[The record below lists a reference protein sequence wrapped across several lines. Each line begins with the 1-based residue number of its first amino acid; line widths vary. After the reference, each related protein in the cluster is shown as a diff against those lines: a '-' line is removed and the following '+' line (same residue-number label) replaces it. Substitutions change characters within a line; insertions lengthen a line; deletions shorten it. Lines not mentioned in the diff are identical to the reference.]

1 MDMVKRRINMK
12 DIAKEANVSVATVSY
27 VINKRKDQTIAEAT
41 IKRVEDAVKKLGYVP
56 NLAAKALVEN
66 KSYLIGVV
74 IPQTEPGKQFM
85 FNNPFYSE
93 LLSSIEFVA
102 RERGYHVLISG
113 TDVDQ
118 SYLEIA
124 KKRSLDGIIIVGI
137 HPDNYY
143 ENLTSTA
150 IPVVLIDS
158 YCNNLPFKTI
168 SIRDRESAKI
178 ATQYLINKGHK
189 KIAFA
194 SGVITDNGVTYE
206 RYLGYKDALEEA
218 GISVNKDYI
227 YSGTVSQEYGKELGL
242 EIAKKDDRPT
252 AIFSTAD
259 IIAFG
264 LINGLKKANLRIP
277 DDISVIGFDDTWI
290 ARDCDPLLTTIK
302 QDVFKKGEKAVDLI
316 LNGNND
322 ENENIVLDI
331 ELIER
336 ESVAE
341 LKEVF

>member
-1 MDMVKRRINMK
+1 MAERRINMK

-27 VINKRKDQTIAEAT
+27 VINKRKDQTIAPST
-41 IKRVEDAVKKLGYVP
+41 IKRVEDAVSKLGYVP
-56 NLAAKALVEN
+56 NMAAKALVEN

-85 FNNPFYSE
+85 FSNPFYGE
-93 LLSSIEFVA
+93 LLSSIEFSA
-102 RERGYHVLISG
+102 REKGYHVLISG

-124 KKRSLDGIIIVGI
+124 NKRSLDGIIIVGI
-137 HPDNYY
+137 HPDDYY
-143 ENLTSTA
+143 ENLRNTS

-158 YCNNLPFKTI
+158 YCNNLPFKSI
-168 SIRDRESAKI
+168 SIKDRESAKL
-178 ATQYLINKGHK
+178 ATKYFIDNGHT
-189 KIAFA
+189 KIGFA
-194 SGVITDNGVTYE
+194 SGIISNNGVTYE

-218 GISVNKDYI
+218 GIAFDEDFV
-227 YSGTVSQEYGKELGL
+227 YSGTVSQEYGKELGIK
-242 EIAKKDDRPT
+242 IANMNKRPT

-264 LINGLKKANLRIP
+264 LINGLKKSNLVVP
-277 DDISVIGFDDTWI
+277 NDISIIGFDDTWL

-302 QDVFKKGEKAVDLI
+302 QDVFEKGQKAVELL
-316 LNGNND
+316 LNNKSA
-322 ENENIVLDI
+322 ENEHIILDV

-336 ESVAE
+336 DSVSKI
-341 LKEVF
+341 KED

>member
-1 MDMVKRRINMK
+1 MQKRRINMK

-27 VINKRKDQTIAEAT
+27 VINKRKDQTIAATT

-56 NLAAKALVEN
+56 NLAAKALVAN

-74 IPQTEPGKQFM
+74 IPQTEPGKEFM
-85 FNNPFYSE
+85 FSNPFYGE
-93 LLSSIEFVA
+93 LLSSIEFNA
-102 RERGYHVLISG
+102 REKGYHVLISG
-113 TDVDQ
+113 TNVDQ

-124 KKRSLDGIIIVGI
+124 NKRSLDGIIIVGI

-143 ENLTSTA
+143 ENLITTS

-158 YCNNLPFKTI
+158 YCNNLPFKSI
-168 SIRDRESAKI
+168 SIKDRESARI
-178 ATQYLINKGHK
+178 ATKHLIDKGHR

-206 RYLGYKDALEEA
+206 RYLGYLDALKEA
-218 GISVNKDYI
+218 NIEIKKQYI
-227 YSGTVSQEYGKELGL
+227 YSGTVSQDYGKELGIK
-242 EIAKKDDRPT
+242 IAKQKDRPT

-264 LINGLKKANLRIP
+264 LINGLKKSNLNIP
-277 DDISVIGFDDTWI
+277 EDISIIGFDDTWI
-290 ARDCDPLLTTIK
+290 ARDCDPQLTTIK
-302 QDVFKKGEKAVDLI
+302 QDVFKKGEKAIELL
-316 LNGNND
+316 LNEKAE
-322 ENENIVLDI
+322 ENQNIVLDI

-336 ESVAE
+336 ESVS
-341 LKEVF
+341 KIKGGV

>member
-1 MDMVKRRINMK
+1 MTKRRINMK

-27 VINKRKDQTIAEAT
+27 VINKRKDQTIAAAT
-41 IKRVEDAVKKLGYVP
+41 IKRVEDAVNKLGYVP

-74 IPQTEPGKQFM
+74 IPQTEPGKRFM
-85 FNNPFYSE
+85 FSNPFYGE
-93 LLSSIEFVA
+93 LLSSIEYNA
-102 RERGYHVLISG
+102 REKGYHVLISG
-113 TDVDQ
+113 TNVDQ

-124 KKRSLDGIIIVGI
+124 NKRSLDGIIIVGI

-143 ENLTSTA
+143 EKLISTS

-158 YCNNLPFKTI
+158 YCKNLPFKSI
-168 SIRDRESAKI
+168 SIKDRESAKL

-206 RYLGYKDALEEA
+206 RFLGYKEALEEA
-218 GISVNKDYI
+218 NIPINENFI
-227 YSGTVSQEYGKELGL
+227 FSGTVSQDYGKELGIN
-242 EIAKKDDRPT
+242 IATLKDRPT

-264 LINGLKKANLRIP
+264 LINGLKKAHLNIP
-277 DDISVIGFDDTWI
+277 EDISIIGFDDTWI
-290 ARDCDPLLTTIK
+290 ARDCDPQLTTIK
-302 QDVFKKGEKAVDLI
+302 QDVFKKGKKAVELLLDKECK
-316 LNGNND
+316 ND
-322 ENENIVLDI
+322 NIILDI

-336 ESVAE
+336 DSVANI
-341 LKEVF
+341 KEGR

>member
-1 MDMVKRRINMK
+1 MAKRRINMK

-27 VINKRKDQTIAEAT
+27 VINKRKDQTIAIAT
-41 IKRVEDAVKKLGYVP
+41 KERVEAAVKKLGYVP
-56 NLAAKALVEN
+56 NMAAKSLVEN
-66 KSYLIGVV
+66 KSYLIGIV

-85 FNNPFYSE
+85 FSNPFYSE
-93 LLSSIEFVA
+93 LLSSIEFSA
-102 RERGYHVLISG
+102 RENGYHVLVSG
-113 TDVDQ
+113 TNIDQ
-118 SYLEIA
+118 SYLEVA
-124 KKRSLDGIIIVGI
+124 NKRSLDGIIIVGI
-137 HPDNYY
+137 HPDDYY
-143 ENLTSTA
+143 ENLKNTA

-194 SGVITDNGVTYE
+194 SGVISDNGVTYE
-206 RYLGYKDALEEA
+206 RYLGYRDALKEA
-218 GISVNKDYI
+218 NIPLIDEFV
-227 YSGTVSQEYGKELGL
+227 YSGTVSQEYGKELGILISKL
-242 EIAKKDDRPT
+242 ENRPT

-264 LINGLKKANLRIP
+264 LINGLKKSKLKIP
-277 DDISVIGFDDTWI
+277 DDISIIGFDDTWI

-302 QDVFKKGEKAVDLI
+302 QDVFEKGKKAVDLI
-316 LNGNND
+316 LNHEEKD
-322 ENENIVLDI
+322 NENIVLGI

-336 ESVAE
+336 ESVSE
-341 LKEVF
+341 LKEV